1 MEQRMS
7 LAVIHRNEVTLV
19 GRLSADPAERSL
31 PSGDVVVSWR
41 VVVQRPPE
49 PTRTTIAVDTI
60 DCVARTAALGR
71 RALTWLPGDTMEM
84 TGALRRRF
92 WRSGDGVRSRYEV
105 EVVTARRLARNAGSA
120 QSSSA

>member
-1 MEQRMS
+1 MS

-19 GRLSADPAERSL
+19 GRLSVDAAERTL

-41 VVVQRPPE
+41 VVVQRPPD
-49 PTRTTIAVDTI
+49 PSRTAVTVDSI

-71 RALTWLPGDTMEM
+71 RALTWLPGDVMEM

-92 WRSGDGVRSRYEV
+92 WRGGDGVRSRYEV
-105 EVVTARRLARNAGSA
+105 EVATARRLAKAGANGGGQNSCA
-120 QSSSA
+120 

>member
-1 MEQRMS
+1 MS
-7 LAVIHRNEVTLV
+7 LAVVHRNEVTLV
-19 GRLSADPAERSL
+19 GRLSAAAVERTL

-60 DCVARTAALGR
+60 DCVARSAALGR
-71 RALTWLPGDTMEM
+71 RALSWLPGDTMEM

-92 WRSGDGVRSRYEV
+92 WRAGDGVRSRYEV
-105 EVVTARRLARNAGSA
+105 EVATARKVARAGGNGGG

>member
-1 MEQRMS
+1 MS

-19 GRLSADPAERSL
+19 GRLSADAAERAL

-49 PTRTTIAVDTI
+49 PSRAAVSVDTI

-92 WRSGDGVRSRYEV
+92 WRGGDGVRSRYEV
-105 EVVTARRLARNAGSA
+105 EVATARKVAKAAHNGGG

>member
-1 MEQRMS
+1 MS

-19 GRLSADPAERSL
+19 GRLSAEAAERTL

-49 PTRTTIAVDTI
+49 PSRASMAVDTI
-60 DCVARTAALGR
+60 ECVARTAALGR

-92 WRSGDGVRSRYEV
+92 WRGGDGVRSRYEV
-105 EVVTARRLARNAGSA
+105 EVATARRSGRSGAGGPGH
-120 QSSSA
+120 SSSA

>member
-1 MEQRMS
+1 MS

-19 GRLSADPAERSL
+19 GRLSAGAAERSL
-31 PSGDVVVSWR
+31 PSGDAVVSWR
-41 VVVQRPPE
+41 VVVQRAPE
-49 PTRTTIAVDTI
+49 PSRRAVAVDTI

-71 RALTWLPGDTMEM
+71 RALTWRAGDVMEM

-105 EVVTARRLARNAGSA
+105 EVATARKAARRSSDGGG
-120 QSSSA
+120 QISSA